1 MADNTYFI
9 CASIIVSSLLA
20 GCSVPETADTN
31 VTAIAESKIDT
42 AVQSEFVRAADPV
55 LELATGASR
64 LKVEQVKSDKVQ
76 GLLQGELVLDPFV
89 DVRQSLTATFTVT
102 NPQSY
107 PVLLRYHSGMTAD
120 LWLVTMEGKR
130 LWAWSDEMMF
140 TQAIRDT
147 RLDAGASITEKFIIP
162 ENILAAIS
170 TDGARLEAHFAAKV
184 IESEVPVMIPVVV
197 LLQWE

>member
-1 MADNTYFI
+1 
-9 CASIIVSSLLA
+9 
-20 GCSVPETADTN
+20 
-31 VTAIAESKIDT
+31 
-42 AVQSEFVRAADPV
+42 
-55 LELATGASR
+55 
-64 LKVEQVKSDKVQ
+64 
-76 GLLQGELVLDPFV
+76 
-89 DVRQSLTATFTVT
+89 
-102 NPQSY
+102 
-107 PVLLRYHSGMTAD
+107 MTAD